1 MSLFID
7 SYNSDIE
14 DIRNDLRLERPKA
27 VTYFMELGCVVD
39 SPNENEKVKIKAKN
53 MDPKGHRI
61 ARLRI
66 PLEFPR
72 ARTGSAKKRR

>member
-1 MSLFID
+1 
-7 SYNSDIE
+7 
-14 DIRNDLRLERPKA
+14 
-27 VTYFMELGCVVD
+27 MELGCVVD